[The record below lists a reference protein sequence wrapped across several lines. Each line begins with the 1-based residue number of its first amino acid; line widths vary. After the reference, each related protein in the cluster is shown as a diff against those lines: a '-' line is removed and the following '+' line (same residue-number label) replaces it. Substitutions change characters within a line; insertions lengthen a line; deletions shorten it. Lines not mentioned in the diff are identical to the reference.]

1 MKKIVA
7 LMMAMLMVLSLAAC
21 TGKKEDEVI
30 GKGKSKIVIKV
41 VNDKNEEKNYNL
53 ATDAGTVYDVLNE
66 LSADKNAGFT
76 FETIEVGGYKN
87 VKTINGVET
96 SLDDGTYWEFYVRG
110 ELSNRTIE
118 NVPIEDGVLYSFNY
132 VATKTGE
139 KVGGWQGCDGFTQ
152 LLAEEDITRF
162 EKAIEGLV
170 GVGYTPIQVIATQL
184 VNGANYAYLAQGT
197 TVTANPKKSFY
208 IVKITEDAQGKVE
221 LVSAMEI
228 EPDYILTA
236 SEDNETQLG
245 GWKTTSTGKPGM
257 FAEEE
262 AQASFDKAMESY
274 TGMKFN
280 PIVLIAKQ
288 LVNGTNYIGLV
299 RGETVTQNPE
309 TKIYVVEWNAG
320 LDGSAKIN
328 DVSLLYMAYYLD
340 AK

>member
-7 LMMAMLMVLSLAAC
+7 LLMAMLMVLSLTAC
-21 TGKKEDEVI
+21 TGKKQDEVI

-41 VNDKNEEKNYNL
+41 VDNNGEEKNYNL

-76 FETIEVGGYKN
+76 FETIEVGGYKI

-96 SLDDGTYWEFYVRG
+96 SLDNGTYWDFYVRG
-110 ELSNRTIE
+110 EVSNRTIE
-118 NVPIEDGVLYSFNY
+118 NVVIEDGVLYSFNY
-132 VATKTGE
+132 VDTNKGE
-139 KVGGWQGCDGFTQ
+139 KLGGWQQCDGFSQQ
-152 LLAEEDITRF
+152 LSEEDTARF

-184 VNGANYAYLAQGT
+184 VNGTNYAYLAQGT
-197 TVTANPKKSFY
+197 TITANPKKSFY
-208 IVKITEDAQGKVE
+208 IVKITEDKDGKVD
-221 LVSAMEI
+221 LASAMEI

-236 SEDNETQLG
+236 SEDNQTQLG
-245 GWKTTSTGKPGM
+245 GYKATSTGKAGM
-257 FAEEE
+257 FSDED

-274 TGMKFN
+274 TGMKLN

-288 LVNGTNYIGLV
+288 VVNGTNYIGLA

-309 TKIYVVEWNAG
+309 TKIYVVQWHAD
-320 LDGSAKIN
+320 LDGSAKID

>member
-1 MKKIVA
+1 MKKTAA
-7 LMMAMLMVLSLAAC
+7 LLMAMLMVLNLAAC

-41 VNDKNEEKNYNL
+41 VDNNGEEKNYNL

-76 FETIEVGGYKN
+76 FETIEVGGYKI
-87 VKTINGVET
+87 VKTINGVQT

-110 ELSNRTIE
+110 EISNRTIE

-132 VATKTGE
+132 VDKSEKE
-139 KVGGWQGCDGFTQ
+139 KVGGWQSCDGYTQ
-152 LLAEEDITRF
+152 LLAEEDLTRF
-162 EKAIEGLV
+162 EKAVEGLV
-170 GVGYTPIQVIATQL
+170 GVGYTPVQVIATQL
-184 VNGANYAYLAQGT
+184 VNGTNYAYLAQGT
-197 TVTANPKKSFY
+197 TITANPKKSFY
-208 IVKITEDAQGKVE
+208 IVKITEDAQGNID
-221 LVSAMEI
+221 LASAMEI

-245 GWKTTSTGKPGM
+245 GWKATSTGKPGM
-257 FAEEE
+257 FSEQE
-262 AQASFDKAMESY
+262 AQASFEKAMESY

-288 LVNGTNYIGLV
+288 VVNGTNYVGLV

-309 TKIYVVEWNAG
+309 TKIYVVQWHAD
-320 LDGSAKIN
+320 LDGSAKID